1 MPRPRTIADKSRLRT
16 PERRALTRLS
26 HEGAGRDDME
36 RTLGRTL
43 HGRVA
48 LAAVRAADIRDEKI
62 EREEDLRVGYAE
74 LQEEAADKEL
84 SLEDLGVRP
93 IGDPRRDH
101 GDVDDPAD
109 ATTPAAL
116 LSIRPALLNRLVR
129 ALTADESDQ
138 HEAVVTALRSS
149 ARGKQLL
156 DEITLS
162 HVDIIDYVRNLVEF
176 CSRRP

>member
-16 PERRALTRLS
+16 PERRTLTRLAR
-26 HEGAGRDDME
+26 EGADRAEME
-36 RTLGRTL
+36 RILARTQKGRKT
-43 HGRVA
+43 
-48 LAAVRAADIRDEKI
+48 LAAVQAADIRDEKI

-74 LQEEAADKEL
+74 LQEAATDKEL
-84 SLEDLGVRP
+84 SLEDLGIRP
-93 IGDPRRDH
+93 IGDQKRESQP
-101 GDVDDPAD
+101 GLDPAN
-109 ATTPAAL
+109 AETPSAL
-116 LSIRPALLNRLVR
+116 MNIRPAQLSRLMR